1 MAKGEGGGGPVRP
14 HVQPWIGFIHV
25 PPLVPAWFQSEQSN
39 QRVFTRKPWRTS
51 LKHCRGLFTLSEYH
65 RRYLEQTLR
74 PNFPISAL
82 RHPAEFPEVGF
93 DMDRYRNNPRKRLVQ
108 VGWWLRR
115 LYAISKVKAPL
126 HTPTLLGSTDWSKN
140 LVAYAERRIHR
151 LTDAISVD
159 VIDFLENEAYDDLL
173 SENLVFIDLYDTSA
187 NNTVIESIARGT
199 PIVVCRHPAVEEY
212 LGSDYPL
219 LFDEL
224 DQVPKL
230 LMDASRIEA
239 AHQMLKQDEIRRP
252 LRIGYFADAFARSDV
267 VQHAVE

>member
-1 MAKGEGGGGPVRP
+1 MNDYVHIEAADLR
-14 HVQPWIGFIHV
+14 
-25 PPLVPAWFQSEQSN
+25 
-39 QRVFTRKPWRTS
+39 
-51 LKHCRGLFTLSEYH
+51 
-65 RRYLEQTLR
+65 R
-74 PNFPISAL
+74 PNARFTTE
-82 RHPAEFPEVGF
+82 RQG
-93 DMDRYRNNPRKRLVQ
+93 YQ
-108 VGWWLRR
+108 VL
-115 LYAISKVKAPL
+115 
-126 HTPTLLGSTDWSKN
+126 TPFGKLGYS
-140 LVAYAERRIHR
+140 RIHR

-219 LFDEL
+219 FFDEL